1 MKRRLVS
8 ILAAAAVF
16 VTAACGN
23 TSAQSLETAAKET
36 ETAVQTTE
44 AEVQTTETA
53 AQTTEVNE
61 SAETAETTAQ
71 TAESAAQ
78 QEEKKSGG
86 PGNHEGQGGPG
97 GQRGG
102 GMQDKSSDTELQT
115 MISEVAPKF
124 ELLTYEDAENGTSLQ
139 YQLFVPENYDAS
151 QTYPLLQFIPDS
163 SVVGKDAETVLTQ
176 GWGGLVFATEEEQ
189 AKHPSFVVVPVFTE
203 TVVNDNFEHSE
214 QIETAVRLIRSLT
227 EQYSI
232 DTDRIY
238 TTGQSMGGM
247 TSFYLNTAY
256 PDLFAASLFVGSQWD
271 NSILSVLEDKDF
283 FYIVAAGDPRASEGQ
298 AGLKAVFDEDQA
310 VYSSAEW
317 SAKDP
322 QETQNAAVEAMIAE
336 GNNANFVTFTLG
348 STTADGSTGNT
359 MAGEHMTSFDYA
371 YKIEAV
377 RDWLYSQGELRHR
390 LHDSIRGLEAR
401 PC

>member
-8 ILAAAAVF
+8 ILAAAAMV

-23 TSAQSLETAAKET
+23 TPA
-36 ETAVQTTE
+36 QTTE
-44 AEVQTTETA
+44 AASKAAETAVQTTETA
-53 AQTTEVNE
+53 AQATEANE

-78 QEEKKSGG
+78 QEEKKTGG

-203 TVVNDNFEHSE
+203 TVVNDNFGHSE
-214 QIETAVRLIRSLT
+214 QIETAVRLIQSLT

-271 NSILSVLEDKDF
+271 NSILNILEDKKF
-283 FYIVAAGDPRASEGQ
+283 FYIVAAGDPKASEGQ
-298 AGLKAVFDEDQA
+298 AGLKEVFDRDKA
-310 VYSSAEW
+310 SYSSAEW
-317 SAKDP
+317 SAQDP
-322 QETQNAAVEAMIAE
+322 QETQNTAVETMLSE
-336 GNNANFVTFTLG
+336 GNKANFITFSLG
-348 STTADGSTGNT
+348 STTVDGSTGSS

-377 RDWLYSQGELRHR
+377 RDWLFQQTK
-390 LHDSIRGLEAR
+390 
-401 PC
+401 

>member
-8 ILAAAAVF
+8 ILAAAAMF
-16 VTAACGN
+16 ITAACGN
-23 TSAQSLETAAKET
+23 TSAQTAETAVKTA
-36 ETAVQTTE
+36 ETAVQTAEANESVETTE
-44 AEVQTTETA
+44 ADETA
-53 AQTTEVNE
+53 LQA
-61 SAETAETTAQ
+61 
-71 TAESAAQ
+71 AESGEQ
-78 QEEKKSGG
+78 QEEKKPGG
-86 PGNHEGQGGPG
+86 PGGPDGQGGPG

-102 GMQDKSSDTELQT
+102 GMQDKSSDTELQA
-115 MISEVAPKF
+115 MISDVVPKF
-124 ELLTYEDAENGTSLQ
+124 ELLTYEDAESGISLQ
-139 YQLFVPENYDAS
+139 YQLFVPENYDPS
-151 QTYPLLQFIPDS
+151 VKYPLLQFIPDS

-176 GWGGLVFATEEEQ
+176 GWGGLVFASEEEQ
-189 AKHPSFVVVPVFTE
+189 AKHPSFVVVPVFTD
-203 TVVNDNFEHSE
+203 TVVNDKFEHSA
-214 QIETAVRLIRSLT
+214 QIDAAVRLIQSLT
-227 EQYSI
+227 EEYSI

-271 NSILSVLEDKDF
+271 NSILNVLEDKEF

-310 VYSSAEW
+310 AYSSAEW

-322 QETQNAAVEAMIAE
+322 QEVQNASVEAMLAE

-359 MAGEHMTSFDYA
+359 KAGEHMTSFDYA

-377 RDWLYSQGELRHR
+377 RDWLYSQSR
-390 LHDSIRGLEAR
+390 
-401 PC
+401 

>member
-1 MKRRLVS
+1 MKKRLVS
-8 ILAAAAVF
+8 ILAAAAMIINVGCGSAPAQ
-16 VTAACGN
+16 TA
-23 TSAQSLETAAKET
+23 ETAVKAA
-36 ETAVQTTE
+36 ETAVQITE
-44 AEVQTTETA
+44 ANET
-53 AQTTEVNE
+53 
-61 SAETAETTAQ
+61 SKTAETTTQAAETTTQ
-71 TAESAAQ
+71 AAESDTQ
-78 QEEKKSGG
+78 QEEKKPGG
-86 PGNHEGQGGPG
+86 PEGHEGQGGPG

-102 GMQDKSSDTELQT
+102 GMQDKSSDTELQA

-124 ELLTYEDAENGTSLQ
+124 ELLTYEDAESGTSLQ
-139 YQLFVPENYDAS
+139 YQLFVPENYDPS
-151 QTYPLLQFIPDS
+151 VKYPLLQFIPDS

-176 GWGGLVFATEEEQ
+176 GWGGLVFASEEEQ

-203 TVVNDNFEHSE
+203 TVVNDSFEHSA
-214 QIETAVRLIRSLT
+214 QIDAAVRLIQSLT
-227 EQYSI
+227 EEYSI

-271 NSILSVLEDKDF
+271 NSILNVLENKEF

-298 AGLKAVFDEDQA
+298 AGLKEVFDKDQA
-310 VYSSAEW
+310 AYSSAEW

-322 QETQNAAVEAMIAE
+322 QETQNAAVEAMLAE

-348 STTADGSTGNT
+348 STTADGSAGNT
-359 MAGEHMTSFDYA
+359 KAGEHMTSFDYA

-377 RDWLYSQGELRHR
+377 RDWLYSQ
-390 LHDSIRGLEAR
+390 SK
-401 PC
+401 

>member
-8 ILAAAAVF
+8 ILAAAAMV

-23 TSAQSLETAAKET
+23 TPAQTTEAASKAA
-36 ETAVQTTE
+36 ETAVQTAE
-44 AEVQTTETA
+44 ATETGKA
-53 AQTTEVNE
+53 
-61 SAETAETTAQ
+61 AETTQAAETTTQ
-71 TAESAAQ
+71 AAESETQ
-78 QEEKKSGG
+78 QEEKRPGGG
-86 PGNHEGQGGPG
+86 PEGHNGQGGPG

-102 GMQDKSSDTELQT
+102 GMQDKSSDTELQA

-124 ELLTYEDAENGTSLQ
+124 ELLTYEDAESGISLQ
-139 YQLFVPENYDAS
+139 YQLFVPENYDPS
-151 QTYPLLQFIPDS
+151 VKYPLLQFIPDS

-176 GWGGLVFATEEEQ
+176 GWGGLVFASEEEQ

-203 TVVNDNFEHSE
+203 TVVNDSFEHSA
-214 QIETAVRLIRSLT
+214 QIDAAVRLIQSLT
-227 EQYSI
+227 EEYSI

-271 NSILSVLEDKDF
+271 NSILNVLEDKEF

-310 VYSSAEW
+310 AYSSAEW

-322 QETQNAAVEAMIAE
+322 QETQNAAVEAMLAE

-348 STTADGSTGNT
+348 STTADGSAGNT
-359 MAGEHMTSFDYA
+359 KAGEHMTSFDYA

-377 RDWLYSQGELRHR
+377 RDWLYSQ
-390 LHDSIRGLEAR
+390 SK
-401 PC
+401 

>member
-8 ILAAAAVF
+8 ILAAAVLS

-23 TSAQSLETAAKET
+23 TSVQTAEASVKET
-36 ETAVQTTE
+36 EVAVQTTE

-53 AQTTEVNE
+53 AQTTE
-61 SAETAETTAQ
+61 
-71 TAESAAQ
+71 SAAQ
-78 QEEKKSGG
+78 QEEKKTGG

-124 ELLTYEDAENGTSLQ
+124 ELLTYEDAESGTSLQ

-151 QTYPLLQFIPDS
+151 QSYPLLQFIPDS
-163 SVVGKDAETVLTQ
+163 SVVGKGAADVLTQ

-203 TVVNDNFEHSE
+203 TVVNDNFGHSE
-214 QIETAVRLIRSLT
+214 QIETAVRLIQSLT

-271 NSILSVLEDKDF
+271 NSILNILEDKKF
-283 FYIVAAGDPRASEGQ
+283 FYIVAAGDPKASEGQ
-298 AGLKAVFDEDQA
+298 AGLKEVFDRDKA
-310 VYSSAEW
+310 SYSSAEW
-317 SAKDP
+317 SAQDP
-322 QETQNAAVEAMIAE
+322 QETQNTAVETMLSE
-336 GNNANFVTFTLG
+336 GNKANFITFSLG
-348 STTADGSTGNT
+348 STTVDGSTGSS

-377 RDWLYSQGELRHR
+377 RDWLFQQTK
-390 LHDSIRGLEAR
+390 
-401 PC
+401 

>member
-8 ILAAAAVF
+8 ILAAAVLS

-23 TSAQSLETAAKET
+23 TSVQTAEASVKET
-36 ETAVQTTE
+36 EVAVQTTE

-53 AQTTEVNE
+53 AQTTE
-61 SAETAETTAQ
+61 TAAQ
-71 TAESAAQ
+71 TTESAAQ
-78 QEEKKSGG
+78 QEEKKTGG

-317 SAKDP
+317 SAKDS
-322 QETQNAAVEAMIAE
+322 QEAQNAAVEAMLAE

-377 RDWLYSQGELRHR
+377 RDWLFQQTK
-390 LHDSIRGLEAR
+390 
-401 PC
+401 

>member
-8 ILAAAAVF
+8 ILAAAVLS

-23 TSAQSLETAAKET
+23 TSVQTAEASVKET
-36 ETAVQTTE
+36 EVAVQTTE

-53 AQTTEVNE
+53 AQTTE
-61 SAETAETTAQ
+61 TAAQ
-71 TAESAAQ
+71 TTESAAQ
-78 QEEKKSGG
+78 QEEKKTGG

-124 ELLTYEDAENGTSLQ
+124 ELLTYEDAESGTSLQ

-151 QTYPLLQFIPDS
+151 QSYPLLQFIPDS
-163 SVVGKDAETVLTQ
+163 SVVGKGAADVLTQ

-214 QIETAVRLIRSLT
+214 QIETAVRLIRFLT

-317 SAKDP
+317 SAKDS
-322 QETQNAAVEAMIAE
+322 QEAQNAAVEAMLAE

-377 RDWLYSQGELRHR
+377 RDWLFQQTK
-390 LHDSIRGLEAR
+390 
-401 PC
+401 